1 MLYIILGVVGLGLVL
16 SIILFFVFRRKGNKI
31 NFDYERFVNLLGGI
45 SNIEDASCKNSRL
58 SVTLKDK
65 NKVERDGLMEMGA
78 SALVVTSKKITL
90 VLGVLST
97 EVCAYILKNKEW

>member
-1 MLYIILGVVGLGLVL
+1 MAIWIILGVVIVLFILVL
-16 SIILFFVFRRKGNKI
+16 FVILRKKGNKI
-31 NFDYERFVNLLGGI
+31 DFDYERFVNLLGGM

-65 NKVERDGLMEMGA
+65 KEVKREELMEMGA
-78 SALVVTSKKITL
+78 SAIVVTSKKITL
-90 VLGVLST
+90 VLGVLSS